1 MYAIMVVHDHAQY
14 ILLRLQAKRSR
25 ILGNLEDV
33 ASCEVSVSAGQDW
46 AMRAVDVDAA
56 LLRLSAAERQAL
68 LLVASGISYRN
79 ASES

>member
-1 MYAIMVVHDHAQY
+1 MRNTYYSAY
-14 ILLRLQAKRSR
+14 KRSVR
-25 ILGNLEDV
+25 ESSGNLEDV

-46 AMRAVDVDAA
+46 AMRAVDLDAA

-68 LLVASGISYRN
+68 LLVANGISYRN